1 MIDIQY
7 STIFITSD
15 DINTDTTI
23 IITILS
29 YFFNI
34 RDKQL
39 APIIL
44 LLMSMLA
51 ALMVDGW
58 FTSITVNLPA
68 DMFEGICQET
78 TTQGVRC
85 LMGLWGSF

>member
-51 ALMVDGW
+51 ALMVDG
-58 FTSITVNLPA
+58 
-68 DMFEGICQET
+68 
-78 TTQGVRC
+78 
-85 LMGLWGSF
+85 